1 MEETHKEFNAWI
13 SAHSNLLPSLIY
25 VQTDD
30 EEFQA
35 FVKELGN
42 ITNLIFNQ
50 VQGDQGL
57 YALLEKTKQ
66 LESYQ
71 QQLILE
77 IESQVNQSRAIS
89 DDLLQKAFT
98 FNAGV
103 ATALNDNTETH
114 LMTSLVMGVVCIA
127 LIVFI
132 SLGLSK
138 FIKKSMGDFLGK
150 LSRLS
155 EGEVFHIE
163 LKKSQDEFSQLNNA
177 LAKVMQNLR
186 NILQDIDRSVTE
198 VNDAARTVSSNVA
211 KTQES
216 AAKQEIE
223 IGSVVGALAELN
235 ASAQEITG
243 HIEDTHKKIISAASL
258 TAEGRT
264 NVQSSKTFVE
274 KISDQASE
282 MTTTIE
288 SLKIEVESIRTFMS
302 NIDDIAEQTSLLAL
316 NASIEA
322 ARAGELGRG
331 FAIVADEVRD
341 LAKRTRKSTGQIN
354 DKIQMISKKV
364 QDVVNAADTS
374 NNLVT
379 DSLAKAVLADNSIIK
394 IDEIMKEVEDLSQL
408 ISTASEEQ
416 TYVVRDVDSKV
427 IEISGLVSDT
437 SHAAVDT
444 GSAVQSQSNSM
455 KDLSNS
461 VSMFKINH

>member
-1 MEETHKEFNAWI
+1 LIFNRSTSKTPRTI
-13 SAHSNLLPSLIY
+13 
-25 VQTDD
+25 VGT
-30 EEFQA
+30 
-35 FVKELGN
+35 

-57 YALLEKTKQ
+57 YALLEKIKQ
-66 LESYQ
+66 LDSQQ

-77 IESQVNQSRAIS
+77 IESQVNQSRGLS
-89 DDLLQKAFT
+89 DDLLKKAFA

-103 ATALNDNTETH
+103 ARALNDNTETH
-114 LMTSLVMGVVCIA
+114 LTISFIMGIICIA
-127 LIVFI
+127 MIVFI
-132 SLGLSK
+132 SHGLSK
-138 FIKKSMGDFLGK
+138 FIKKSMGDFLIK

-155 EGEVFHIE
+155 EGEVFNIE
-163 LKKSQDEFSQLNNA
+163 PKRSEDEFSQLNNA
-177 LAKVMQNLR
+177 LAKVMQNLA
-186 NILQDIDRSVTE
+186 NILQDIDKSVAE
-198 VNDAARTVSSNVA
+198 VNDASQIVSKNVS

-216 AAKQEIE
+216 AEKQEIE

-322 ARAGELGRG
+322 ARAGDLGRG

-354 DKIQMISKKV
+354 DKIQMISQKV
-364 QDVVNAADTS
+364 QEVVSAADTS

-379 DSLAKAVLADNSIIK
+379 DSLAKAVLADNSIIR

-444 GSAVQSQSNSM
+444 GSAVQTQSTSM

-461 VSMFKINH
+461 VSMFKINY